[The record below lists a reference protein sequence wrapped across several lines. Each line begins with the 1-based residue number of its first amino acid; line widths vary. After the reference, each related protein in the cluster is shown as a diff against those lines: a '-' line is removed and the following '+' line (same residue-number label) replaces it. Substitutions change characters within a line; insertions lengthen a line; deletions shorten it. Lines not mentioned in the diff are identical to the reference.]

1 MKRVA
6 DGVSNRGF
14 ARRWFSGLEHGWR
27 RTGVAKFVPLG
38 AALMFCAMLW
48 VFIELA
54 DDAPEGDYLVFENRI
69 MQAMRDAD
77 GPRGPHWIAE
87 AMRDVTAL
95 GSSVVLV
102 TMTLLILGQLWL
114 SRRYRVALL
123 IAVATAGG
131 QGLNWAL
138 KYAFA
143 RERPDATLH
152 LVEVRSPSFPSGHTM
167 AASIFYLTV
176 GALLARTMR
185 RRREKVYV
193 MTCAAILTIAVGFS
207 RVYLGVHYP
216 TDVLAGW
223 SAGAAWAILCW
234 SIADWLARR
243 GALRKDDVPAQTA
256 G

>member
-1 MKRVA
+1 MSVR
-6 DGVSNRGF
+6 DSSDRGF
-14 ARRWFSGLEHGWR
+14 ASRWLARLEQGWR
-27 RTGVAKFVPLG
+27 WTRAAKFVPLG
-38 AALMFCAMLW
+38 AALTFCALMW
-48 VFIELA
+48 VFVELA
-54 DDAPEGDYLVFENRI
+54 DDAPEGDYLVYENRI
-69 MQAMRDAD
+69 MQAMRDES
-77 GPRGPHWIAE
+77 GPRGAE
-87 AMRDVTAL
+87 WVTGAMRDVTAL

-102 TMTLLILGQLWL
+102 TMTLIILGQLWL

-131 QGLNWAL
+131 QGLNAIL
-138 KYAFA
+138 KHTFA

-167 AASIFYLTV
+167 AASIFYLTI
-176 GALLARTMR
+176 GALLARTMKR
-185 RRREKVYV
+185 KREKLYL
-193 MTCAAILTIAVGFS
+193 MMCAVILTVAVGFS

-234 SIADWLARR
+234 SVADWLARR
-243 GALRKDDVPAQTA
+243 GALRKDDVPAEPR